1 MKTFWSIKRKLLIFA
16 LCISLIPILVIT
28 ILFYLSA
35 RGSVEKQI
43 NQKMIAVAESK
54 ALHIEAFLKT
64 IRGRTIDFCSDGYI
78 RDKLDI
84 INQKV
89 LLEQDAVVDLS
100 SHLKN
105 NKMPLDPDIASIT
118 VLNTTGTVVA
128 STIKSVIGN
137 DFSNHEEFVHIVS
150 KNKKEVFTHR
160 PHFQKYLNHNS
171 MEVAAHVTSMESG
184 QTIGIIINA
193 YNQEIINDITS
204 NREGMGNSGEIVIGL
219 KEEGTIQFINTLKYT
234 PDTATTLKISLNDE
248 AAEPMRLALE
258 GKYGTIIGH
267 DYRDVNVIAAYRYI
281 PSIGW
286 GLVAKMDKAEAF
298 APLTVLRNIAIIL
311 GGVSSIAVILVGISF
326 SISTSRPINRLTAA
340 AKKISNGNYDYSV
353 EIDRHD
359 EIGALAVSFNNMTS
373 KLTHEINEHEKAEA
387 RLTGLNK
394 ELEAFCYSVSHDL
407 RAPLRGIEG
416 FSRALEED
424 YADKFDLQGR
434 DYLRRICTASH
445 KMDNL
450 ITDLL
455 DLSRITR
462 SKMKHEKVDLS
473 ALVKSKALE
482 LQETEPERQVEFVI
496 AEGDC
501 TDGDTKLLK
510 IAIDNLMDNAWKFTG
525 KHSQARIEFGISLQD
540 GESVYFISD
549 DGVGFDMTYADKL
562 FGAFQRLHSI
572 TEFEGTGI
580 GLATVNRIIQRHGG
594 NIWAEG
600 EIGQGAKFCFTL

>member
-128 STIKSVIGN
+128 STIKSIIGN

-160 PHFQKYLNHNS
+160 PHFQQYLNHS
-171 MEVAAHVTSMESG
+171 TMEVAAPVTSMESG

-219 KEEGTIQFINTLKYT
+219 KEDGTIQFINTLKYT
-234 PDTATTLKISLNDE
+234 PGATTTLKIPLNDE

-267 DYRDVNVIAAYRYI
+267 DYRDINVIAAYRYI

-298 APLTVLRNIAIIL
+298 GPLTVLRNIAIVL

-373 KLTHEINEHEKAEA
+373 KLTHEINEQEKAEA

-424 YADKFDLQGR
+424 YADKFDLQGK

>member
-128 STIKSVIGN
+128 STIKSIIGN

-160 PHFQKYLNHNS
+160 PHFQQYLNHS
-171 MEVAAHVTSMESG
+171 TMEVAAPVTSMESG

-219 KEEGTIQFINTLKYT
+219 KEGGTIQFINTLKYT
-234 PDTATTLKISLNDE
+234 PGATTTLKIPLNDE

-267 DYRDVNVIAAYRYI
+267 DYRDINVIAAYRYI

-359 EIGALAVSFNNMTS
+359 EIGALAVSFNSMTS
-373 KLTHEINEHEKAEA
+373 KLTHEINEQEKAEA

-424 YADKFDLQGR
+424 YADKFDLQGK

>member
-28 ILFYLSA
+28 TLFYLSA
-35 RGSVEKQI
+35 RGSLEKQI
-43 NQKMIAVAESK
+43 NQKMIVVAESK

-64 IRGRTIDFCSDGYI
+64 ISGRAIDFCSDGYI

-128 STIKSVIGN
+128 STIKSIIGN

-160 PHFQKYLNHNS
+160 PHFQQYLNHNT
-171 MEVAAHVTSMESG
+171 MEVAAPVTSMESG

-219 KEEGTIQFINTLKYT
+219 KEDGTIQFINTLKYT

-298 APLTVLRNIAIIL
+298 GPLTVLRNIAIVL

-340 AKKISNGNYDYSV
+340 AVKISNGNYDYSV

-424 YADKFDLQGR
+424 YADKFDLQGK

>member
-128 STIKSVIGN
+128 STIKSIIGN

-160 PHFQKYLNHNS
+160 PHFQQYLNHS
-171 MEVAAHVTSMESG
+171 TMEVAAPVTSMESG

-219 KEEGTIQFINTLKYT
+219 KEDGTIQFINTLKYT
-234 PDTATTLKISLNDE
+234 PGATTTLKIPLNDE

-267 DYRDVNVIAAYRYI
+267 DYRDINVIAAYRYI
-281 PSIGW
+281 PLIGW

-298 APLTVLRNIAIIL
+298 GPLTVLRNIAIVL

-340 AKKISNGNYDYSV
+340 AVKISNGNYDYSV

-359 EIGALAVSFNNMTS
+359 EIGALAVSFNSMTS

-424 YADKFDLQGR
+424 YADKFDLQGK

>member
-128 STIKSVIGN
+128 STIKSIIGN

-160 PHFQKYLNHNS
+160 PHFQQYLNHS
-171 MEVAAHVTSMESG
+171 TMEVAAPVTSMESG

-234 PDTATTLKISLNDE
+234 PGATTTLKIPLNDE

-267 DYRDVNVIAAYRYI
+267 DYRDINVIAAYRYI

-298 APLTVLRNIAIIL
+298 GPLTVLRNIAIVL

-359 EIGALAVSFNNMTS
+359 EIGALAVSFNSMTS
-373 KLTHEINEHEKAEA
+373 KLTHEINEQEKAEA

-424 YADKFDLQGR
+424 YADKFDLQGK

>member
-128 STIKSVIGN
+128 STIKSIIGN

-160 PHFQKYLNHNS
+160 PHFQQYLNHS
-171 MEVAAHVTSMESG
+171 TMEVAAPVTSMESG

-219 KEEGTIQFINTLKYT
+219 KEGGTIQFINTLKYT
-234 PDTATTLKISLNDE
+234 PGAATTLKISLNDV

-267 DYRDVNVIAAYRYI
+267 DYRDINVIAAYRYI

-298 APLTVLRNIAIIL
+298 GPLTVLRNIAIIL
-311 GGVSSIAVILVGISF
+311 SGVSSIAVILVGISF

-424 YADKFDLQGR
+424 YADKFDLQGK

>member
-128 STIKSVIGN
+128 STIKSIIGN

-160 PHFQKYLNHNS
+160 PHFQQYLNHS
-171 MEVAAHVTSMESG
+171 TMEVAAPVTSMESG

-359 EIGALAVSFNNMTS
+359 EIGALAVSFNSMTS
-373 KLTHEINEHEKAEA
+373 KLTHEINEQEKAEA

-424 YADKFDLQGR
+424 YADKFDLQGK

>member
-128 STIKSVIGN
+128 STIKSIIGN

-160 PHFQKYLNHNS
+160 PHFQQYLNHS
-171 MEVAAHVTSMESG
+171 TMEVAAPVTSMESG

-219 KEEGTIQFINTLKYT
+219 KEDGTIQFINTLKYT
-234 PDTATTLKISLNDE
+234 PGATTTLKIPLNDE

-340 AKKISNGNYDYSV
+340 AVKISNGNYDYSV

-359 EIGALAVSFNNMTS
+359 EIGALAVSFNSMTS
-373 KLTHEINEHEKAEA
+373 KLTHEINEQEKAEA

-424 YADKFDLQGR
+424 YADKFDLQGK

>member
-128 STIKSVIGN
+128 STIKSIIGN

-160 PHFQKYLNHNS
+160 PHFQQYLNHS
-171 MEVAAHVTSMESG
+171 TMEVAAPVTSMESG

-219 KEEGTIQFINTLKYT
+219 KEDGTIQFINTLKYT
-234 PDTATTLKISLNDE
+234 PGATTTLKIPLNDE

-267 DYRDVNVIAAYRYI
+267 DYRDINVIAAYRYI

-340 AKKISNGNYDYSV
+340 AVKISNGNYDYSV

-359 EIGALAVSFNNMTS
+359 EIGALAVSFNSMTS

-424 YADKFDLQGR
+424 YADKFDLQGK

>member
-128 STIKSVIGN
+128 STIKSIIGN

-160 PHFQKYLNHNS
+160 PHFQQYLNHNT
-171 MEVAAHVTSMESG
+171 MEVAAPVTSMESG

-219 KEEGTIQFINTLKYT
+219 KEDGTIQFINTLKYT
-234 PDTATTLKISLNDE
+234 PGATTTLKIPLNDE

-267 DYRDVNVIAAYRYI
+267 DYRDINVIAAYRYI

-298 APLTVLRNIAIIL
+298 GPLTVLRNIAIVL

-373 KLTHEINEHEKAEA
+373 KLTHEINEQEKAEA

-424 YADKFDLQGR
+424 YADKFDLQGK

>member
-28 ILFYLSA
+28 TLFYLSA

-54 ALHIEAFLKT
+54 ALHVETFLKT

-128 STIKSVIGN
+128 STIKSIIGN

-160 PHFQKYLNHNS
+160 PHFQQYLNHS
-171 MEVAAHVTSMESG
+171 TMEVAAPVTSMESG

-267 DYRDVNVIAAYRYI
+267 DYRDINVIAAYRYI

-298 APLTVLRNIAIIL
+298 GPLTVLRNIAIVL

-424 YADKFDLQGR
+424 YADKFDLQGK

>member
-128 STIKSVIGN
+128 STIKSIIGN

-160 PHFQKYLNHNS
+160 PHFQQYLNHS
-171 MEVAAHVTSMESG
+171 TMEVAAPVTSMESG

-219 KEEGTIQFINTLKYT
+219 KEGGTIQFINTLKYT

-359 EIGALAVSFNNMTS
+359 EIGALAVSFNSMTS

-424 YADKFDLQGR
+424 YADKFDLQGK

>member
-128 STIKSVIGN
+128 STIKSIIGN

-160 PHFQKYLNHNS
+160 PHFQQYLNHS
-171 MEVAAHVTSMESG
+171 TMEVAAPVTSMESG

-219 KEEGTIQFINTLKYT
+219 KEGGTIQFINTLKYT
-234 PDTATTLKISLNDE
+234 PGATTTLKIPLNDE

-267 DYRDVNVIAAYRYI
+267 DYRDINVIAAYRYI

-298 APLTVLRNIAIIL
+298 GPLTVLRNIAIVL

-359 EIGALAVSFNNMTS
+359 EIGALAVSFNSMTS
-373 KLTHEINEHEKAEA
+373 KLTHEINEQEKAEA

-424 YADKFDLQGR
+424 YADKFDLQGK

>member
-128 STIKSVIGN
+128 STIKSIIGN

-160 PHFQKYLNHNS
+160 PHFQQYLNHS
-171 MEVAAHVTSMESG
+171 TMEVAAPVTSMESG

-267 DYRDVNVIAAYRYI
+267 DYRDINVIAAYRYI

-298 APLTVLRNIAIIL
+298 GPLTVLRNIAIVL

-424 YADKFDLQGR
+424 YADKFDLQGK

>member
-128 STIKSVIGN
+128 STIKSIIGN

-160 PHFQKYLNHNS
+160 PHFQQYLNHS
-171 MEVAAHVTSMESG
+171 TMEVAAPVTSMESG

-219 KEEGTIQFINTLKYT
+219 KEDGTIQFINTLKYT

-340 AKKISNGNYDYSV
+340 AVKISNGNYDYSV

-359 EIGALAVSFNNMTS
+359 EIGALAVSFNSMTS
-373 KLTHEINEHEKAEA
+373 KLTHEINEQEKAEA

-424 YADKFDLQGR
+424 YADKFDLQGK

>member
-128 STIKSVIGN
+128 STIKSIIGN

-160 PHFQKYLNHNS
+160 PHFQQYLNHNT
-171 MEVAAHVTSMESG
+171 MEVAAPVTSMESG

-219 KEEGTIQFINTLKYT
+219 KEDGTIQFINTLKYT
-234 PDTATTLKISLNDE
+234 PGATTTLKIPLNDE

-267 DYRDVNVIAAYRYI
+267 DYRDINVIAAYRYI

-359 EIGALAVSFNNMTS
+359 EIGALAVSFNSMTS
-373 KLTHEINEHEKAEA
+373 KLTHEINEQEKAEA

-424 YADKFDLQGR
+424 YADKFDLQGK

>member
-28 ILFYLSA
+28 TLFYLSA

-43 NQKMIAVAESK
+43 NQKMIVVAESK
-54 ALHIEAFLKT
+54 ALHIEAFLKA
-64 IRGRTIDFCSDGYI
+64 ISGRAIDFCSDGYI

-89 LLEQDAVVDLS
+89 LVEQDAVVDLS

-128 STIKSVIGN
+128 STIKSIIGN

-160 PHFQKYLNHNS
+160 PHFQQYLNHS
-171 MEVAAHVTSMESG
+171 TMEVAAPVTSMESG

-219 KEEGTIQFINTLKYT
+219 KEDGTIQFINTLKYT
-234 PDTATTLKISLNDE
+234 PGATTTLKIPLNDE

-267 DYRDVNVIAAYRYI
+267 DYRDINVIAAYRYI

-298 APLTVLRNIAIIL
+298 GPLTVLRNIAIVL

-373 KLTHEINEHEKAEA
+373 KLTHEINEQEKAEA

-424 YADKFDLQGR
+424 YADKFDLQGK

>member
-16 LCISLIPILVIT
+16 LCISLIPILVIS

-128 STIKSVIGN
+128 STIKSIIGN

-160 PHFQKYLNHNS
+160 PHFQQYLNHS
-171 MEVAAHVTSMESG
+171 TMEVAAPVTSMESG

-267 DYRDVNVIAAYRYI
+267 DYRDINVIAAYRYI

-298 APLTVLRNIAIIL
+298 GPLTVLRNIAIVL

-359 EIGALAVSFNNMTS
+359 EIGAMAVSFNNMTS
-373 KLTHEINEHEKAEA
+373 KLTHEINEHEKSEA

-424 YADKFDLQGR
+424 YADKFDLQGK

>member
-128 STIKSVIGN
+128 STIKSIIGN

-160 PHFQKYLNHNS
+160 PHFQQYLNHNT
-171 MEVAAHVTSMESG
+171 MEVAAPVTSMESG

-219 KEEGTIQFINTLKYT
+219 KEDGTIQFINTLKYT
-234 PDTATTLKISLNDE
+234 PGATTTLKIPLNDE

-267 DYRDVNVIAAYRYI
+267 DYRDINVIAAYRYI

-424 YADKFDLQGR
+424 YADKFDLQGK

>member
-128 STIKSVIGN
+128 STIKSIIGN

-160 PHFQKYLNHNS
+160 PHFQQYLNHNT
-171 MEVAAHVTSMESG
+171 MEVAAPVTSMESG

-267 DYRDVNVIAAYRYI
+267 DYRDINVIAAYRYI

-298 APLTVLRNIAIIL
+298 GPLTVLRNIAIVL

-359 EIGALAVSFNNMTS
+359 EIGALAVSFNSMTS

-424 YADKFDLQGR
+424 YADKFDLQGK

>member
-1 MKTFWSIKRKLLIFA
+1 
-16 LCISLIPILVIT
+16 
-28 ILFYLSA
+28 
-35 RGSVEKQI
+35 
-43 NQKMIAVAESK
+43 MIAVAESK

-128 STIKSVIGN
+128 STIKSIIGN

-160 PHFQKYLNHNS
+160 PHFQQYLNHS
-171 MEVAAHVTSMESG
+171 TMEVAAPVTSMESG

-267 DYRDVNVIAAYRYI
+267 DYRDINVIAAYRYI

-424 YADKFDLQGR
+424 YADKFDLQGK

>member
-28 ILFYLSA
+28 TLFYLSA

-128 STIKSVIGN
+128 STIKSIIGN

-160 PHFQKYLNHNS
+160 PHFQQYLNHS
-171 MEVAAHVTSMESG
+171 TMEVAAPVTSMESG

-219 KEEGTIQFINTLKYT
+219 KEGGTIQFINTLKYT
-234 PDTATTLKISLNDE
+234 PGAATTLKISLNDV

-267 DYRDVNVIAAYRYI
+267 DYRDINVIAAYRYI

-298 APLTVLRNIAIIL
+298 GPLTVLRNIAIVL

-340 AKKISNGNYDYSV
+340 AVKISNGNYDYSV

-359 EIGALAVSFNNMTS
+359 EIGALAVSFNSMTS
-373 KLTHEINEHEKAEA
+373 KLTHEINEQEKAEA

-424 YADKFDLQGR
+424 YADKFDLQGK

>member
-1 MKTFWSIKRKLLIFA
+1 
-16 LCISLIPILVIT
+16 
-28 ILFYLSA
+28 
-35 RGSVEKQI
+35 
-43 NQKMIAVAESK
+43 
-54 ALHIEAFLKT
+54 
-64 IRGRTIDFCSDGYI
+64 
-78 RDKLDI
+78 
-84 INQKV
+84 V

-128 STIKSVIGN
+128 STIKSIIGN

-160 PHFQKYLNHNS
+160 PHFQQYLNHS
-171 MEVAAHVTSMESG
+171 TMEVAAPVTSMESG

-340 AKKISNGNYDYSV
+340 AVKISNGNYDYSV

-359 EIGALAVSFNNMTS
+359 EIGALAVSFNSMTS
-373 KLTHEINEHEKAEA
+373 KLTHEINEQEKAEA

-424 YADKFDLQGR
+424 YADKFDLQGK

>member
-128 STIKSVIGN
+128 STIKSIIGN

-160 PHFQKYLNHNS
+160 PHFQQYLNHS
-171 MEVAAHVTSMESG
+171 TMEVAAPVTSMESG

-219 KEEGTIQFINTLKYT
+219 KEDGTIQFINTLKYT
-234 PDTATTLKISLNDE
+234 PGATTTLKIPLNDE

-267 DYRDVNVIAAYRYI
+267 DYRDINVIAAYRYI

-298 APLTVLRNIAIIL
+298 GPLTVLRNIAIVL

-359 EIGALAVSFNNMTS
+359 EIGALAVSFNSMTS
-373 KLTHEINEHEKAEA
+373 KLTHEINEQEKAEA

-424 YADKFDLQGR
+424 YADKFDLQGK

>member
-28 ILFYLSA
+28 TLFYLSA
-35 RGSVEKQI
+35 RGSLEKQI
-43 NQKMIAVAESK
+43 NQKMIVVAESK

-64 IRGRTIDFCSDGYI
+64 ISGRAIDFCSDGYI

-128 STIKSVIGN
+128 STIKSIIGN

-160 PHFQKYLNHNS
+160 PHFQQYLNHS
-171 MEVAAHVTSMESG
+171 TMEVAAPVTSMESG

-340 AKKISNGNYDYSV
+340 AVKISNGNYDYSV

-424 YADKFDLQGR
+424 YADKFDLQGK

>member
-128 STIKSVIGN
+128 STIKSIIGN

-160 PHFQKYLNHNS
+160 PHFQQYLNHS
-171 MEVAAHVTSMESG
+171 TMEVAAPVTSMESG

-234 PDTATTLKISLNDE
+234 PGATTTLKIPLNDE

-267 DYRDVNVIAAYRYI
+267 DYRDINVIAAYRYI

-298 APLTVLRNIAIIL
+298 GPLTVLRNIAIVL

-424 YADKFDLQGR
+424 YADKFDLQGK

>member
-128 STIKSVIGN
+128 STIKSIIGN

-160 PHFQKYLNHNS
+160 PHFQQYLNHS
-171 MEVAAHVTSMESG
+171 TMEVAAPVTSMESG

-298 APLTVLRNIAIIL
+298 GPLTVLRNIAIVL

-359 EIGALAVSFNNMTS
+359 EIGALAVSFNSMTS
-373 KLTHEINEHEKAEA
+373 KLTHEINEQEKAEA

-424 YADKFDLQGR
+424 YADKFDLQGK

>member
-128 STIKSVIGN
+128 STIKSIIGN

-160 PHFQKYLNHNS
+160 PHFQQYLNHS
-171 MEVAAHVTSMESG
+171 TMEVAAPVTSMESG

-219 KEEGTIQFINTLKYT
+219 KEDGTIQFINTLKYT
-234 PDTATTLKISLNDE
+234 HGATTTLKIPLNDE

-267 DYRDVNVIAAYRYI
+267 DYRDINVIAAYRYI

-298 APLTVLRNIAIIL
+298 GPLTVLRNIAIVL

-359 EIGALAVSFNNMTS
+359 EIGALAVSFNSMTS
-373 KLTHEINEHEKAEA
+373 KLTHEINEQEKAEA

-424 YADKFDLQGR
+424 YADKFDLQGK

>member
-1 MKTFWSIKRKLLIFA
+1 
-16 LCISLIPILVIT
+16 
-28 ILFYLSA
+28 
-35 RGSVEKQI
+35 
-43 NQKMIAVAESK
+43 MIVVAESK

-64 IRGRTIDFCSDGYI
+64 ISGRAIDFCSDGYI

-128 STIKSVIGN
+128 STIKSIIGN

-160 PHFQKYLNHNS
+160 PHFQQYLNHNT
-171 MEVAAHVTSMESG
+171 MEVAAPVTSMESG

-219 KEEGTIQFINTLKYT
+219 KEDGTIQFINTLKYT
-234 PDTATTLKISLNDE
+234 PGATTTLKIPLNDE

-267 DYRDVNVIAAYRYI
+267 DYRDINVIAAYRYI

-298 APLTVLRNIAIIL
+298 GPLTVLRNIAIVL

-424 YADKFDLQGR
+424 YADKFDLQGK

>member
-100 SHLKN
+100 SYLKN

-128 STIKSVIGN
+128 STIKSIIGN

-160 PHFQKYLNHNS
+160 PHFQQYLNHS
-171 MEVAAHVTSMESG
+171 TMEVAAPVTSMESG

-219 KEEGTIQFINTLKYT
+219 KEDGTIQFINTLKYT
-234 PDTATTLKISLNDE
+234 PGATTTLKIPLNDE

-267 DYRDVNVIAAYRYI
+267 DYRDINVIAAYRYI

-298 APLTVLRNIAIIL
+298 GPLTVLRNIAIVL

-359 EIGALAVSFNNMTS
+359 EIGALAVSFNSMTS
-373 KLTHEINEHEKAEA
+373 KLTHEINEQEKAEA

-424 YADKFDLQGR
+424 YADKFDLQGK

>member
-128 STIKSVIGN
+128 STIKSIIGN

-160 PHFQKYLNHNS
+160 PHFQQYLNHNT
-171 MEVAAHVTSMESG
+171 MEVAAPVTSMESG

-219 KEEGTIQFINTLKYT
+219 KEDGTIQFINTLKYT
-234 PDTATTLKISLNDE
+234 PGATTTLKIPLNDE

-267 DYRDVNVIAAYRYI
+267 DYRDINVIAAYRYI

-298 APLTVLRNIAIIL
+298 GPLTVLRNIAIVL

-373 KLTHEINEHEKAEA
+373 KLTHEINEHEKSEA

-424 YADKFDLQGR
+424 YADKFDLQGK

>member
-28 ILFYLSA
+28 TLFYLSA
-35 RGSVEKQI
+35 RGSLEKQI
-43 NQKMIAVAESK
+43 NQKMIVVAESK

-64 IRGRTIDFCSDGYI
+64 ISGRAIDFCSDGYI

-128 STIKSVIGN
+128 STIKSIIGN

-160 PHFQKYLNHNS
+160 PHFQQYLNHNT
-171 MEVAAHVTSMESG
+171 MEVAAPVTSMESG

-219 KEEGTIQFINTLKYT
+219 KEDGTIQFINTLKYT
-234 PDTATTLKISLNDE
+234 PGATTTLKIPLNDE

-267 DYRDVNVIAAYRYI
+267 DYRDINVIAAYRYI

-298 APLTVLRNIAIIL
+298 GPLTVLRNIAIVL

-424 YADKFDLQGR
+424 YADKFDLQGK

>member
-128 STIKSVIGN
+128 STIKSIIGN

-160 PHFQKYLNHNS
+160 PHFQQYLNHS
-171 MEVAAHVTSMESG
+171 TMEVAAPVTSMESG

-219 KEEGTIQFINTLKYT
+219 KEDGTIQFINTLKYT
-234 PDTATTLKISLNDE
+234 PGATTTLKIPLNDE

-359 EIGALAVSFNNMTS
+359 EIGALAVSFNSMTS
-373 KLTHEINEHEKAEA
+373 KLTHEINEQEKAEA

-424 YADKFDLQGR
+424 YADKFDLQGK

>member
-28 ILFYLSA
+28 TLFYLSA
-35 RGSVEKQI
+35 RGSLEKQI
-43 NQKMIAVAESK
+43 NQKMIVVAESK

-64 IRGRTIDFCSDGYI
+64 ISGRAIDFCSDGYI

-128 STIKSVIGN
+128 STIKSIIGN

-160 PHFQKYLNHNS
+160 PHFQQYLNHS
-171 MEVAAHVTSMESG
+171 TMEVAAPVTSMESG

-219 KEEGTIQFINTLKYT
+219 KEDGTIQFINTLKYT

-359 EIGALAVSFNNMTS
+359 EIGAMAVSFNNMTS
-373 KLTHEINEHEKAEA
+373 KLTHEINEHEKSEA

-424 YADKFDLQGR
+424 YADKFDLQGK

>member
-128 STIKSVIGN
+128 STIKSIIGN

-160 PHFQKYLNHNS
+160 PHFQQYLNHS
-171 MEVAAHVTSMESG
+171 TMEVAAPVTSMESG

-219 KEEGTIQFINTLKYT
+219 KEDGTIQFINTLKYT
-234 PDTATTLKISLNDE
+234 PGATTTLKIPLNDE

-340 AKKISNGNYDYSV
+340 AVKISNGNYDYSV

-424 YADKFDLQGR
+424 YADKFDLQGK

>member
-128 STIKSVIGN
+128 STIKSIIGN

-160 PHFQKYLNHNS
+160 PHFQQYLNHS
-171 MEVAAHVTSMESG
+171 TMEVAAPVTSMESG

-340 AKKISNGNYDYSV
+340 AVKISNGNYDYSV

-359 EIGALAVSFNNMTS
+359 EIGALAVSFNSMTS

-424 YADKFDLQGR
+424 YADKFDLQGK

>member
-128 STIKSVIGN
+128 STIKSIIGN

-160 PHFQKYLNHNS
+160 PHFQQYLNHS
-171 MEVAAHVTSMESG
+171 TMEVAAPVTSMESG

-298 APLTVLRNIAIIL
+298 GPLTVLRNIAIVL

-424 YADKFDLQGR
+424 YADKFDLQGK

>member
-128 STIKSVIGN
+128 STIKSIIGN

-160 PHFQKYLNHNS
+160 PHFQQYLNHNT
-171 MEVAAHVTSMESG
+171 MEVAAPVTSMESG

-219 KEEGTIQFINTLKYT
+219 KEDGTIQFINTLKYT
-234 PDTATTLKISLNDE
+234 PGATTTLKIPLNDE

-267 DYRDVNVIAAYRYI
+267 DYRDINVIAAYRYI

-298 APLTVLRNIAIIL
+298 GPLTVLRNIAIVL

-359 EIGALAVSFNNMTS
+359 EIGALAVSFNSMTS
-373 KLTHEINEHEKAEA
+373 KLTHEINEQEKAEA

-424 YADKFDLQGR
+424 YADKFDLQGK